1 MTIHQLQASYFSP
14 VMESI
19 EAGAS
24 KVKVNGLWGSSEAF
38 FLASLVRRGKS
49 FCLVAPSY
57 AQAEQIFQEIR
68 FFVEIDP
75 VSPPPSFELLFFPP
89 WDILPYEPAAPRPD
103 WIAQRLATLHRLRSA
118 TAPCV
123 VTSIEAF
130 LQKVVSK
137 TFLSEHH
144 EVIQVGDSLSMES
157 LIKRLDQ
164 IGYEVSGGVT
174 QYGEVAVRGGIVDL
188 FSPTAMH
195 PVRIEFFGDQVES
208 IRAFDPVSQKSIK
221 PINAVEI
228 IPGRENILDPIYYRI
243 PFSDHLSS
251 ETLLILDEPD
261 EVVQKGKRFLEEA
274 EDGALFAEG
283 KQNLKYPK
291 VEDLY
296 LPLTHLV
303 DVGNGR
309 TIIDLESLSLRQER
323 GVERFTFDT
332 HSVSSLGLG
341 RPGQPFSE
349 MIKILDALRRDHMVM
364 VSVRN
369 EGQLTR
375 FQHLFSDHEIPWA
388 LWKGEKGMVLAQ
400 ANTIS
405 FPSPIYLAVGPI
417 SEGFSLPEV
426 KAIFLIEKS
435 LFGSGRVSRPRQ
447 QKSRAASAGGKD
459 NRETFLSSFKDLKPS
474 DYVVHVHHGIGRFV
488 GLKRIAIRQEERGPQ
503 QESDFLVLEYA
514 KGDKVYVP
522 LDSFE
527 LVQRYIGLEGKPPRL
542 DRLGGASWNKTK
554 ARIRSEIKEMT
565 QELLDLYAHREVVE
579 GHAFSTPEAM
589 AEEFA
594 ASFEYEETP
603 DQLRSI
609 EEVIRDMEKPKP
621 MDRLVCGDVGYGK
634 TEVAM
639 RAAFHAV
646 MDNKQTAIVV
656 PTTLLAQQH
665 FQTFV
670 KRFAPFPIRVE
681 VISRFRTRREQKEI
695 ITALGEGRVDI
706 LIGTHRL
713 LQGDIK
719 FRDLGLL
726 VVDEEHRFGVRHK
739 ERMKQIRKQVDV
751 MTLTATPI
759 PRTLQ
764 MALAKVRDLSVIET
778 APADRLAVR
787 TILSPFDAAIIR
799 EAVFRELVRGGQ
811 VFFVHNRV
819 HNIEQ
824 IGTFLSEL
832 IPEAKIGIAHGQMRE
847 HALEAV
853 MLKFLSKEYN
863 LLVTTTIIESGID
876 VPSANT
882 IIINDAER
890 FGLAELY
897 QLRGRVGRSGEQAY
911 AYLLVREGRVLTEE
925 SRQRLQ
931 AIQEFT
937 ELGSGFRIAARDL
950 EIRGAGNLLG
960 QEQSGQIAAIGFEL
974 YLRMIDEMVQ
984 ELKGTPTEK
993 EIEPSLQFSTSAF
1006 IPDVYV
1012 EDSYQ
1017 RLVIYKRLSSCH
1029 DLSEVEA
1036 IRSELEDRYGSIPDP
1051 LDHLLQI
1058 IQLKKLAK
1066 PICITQIEEQDKT
1079 ILFVFDASTPLK
1091 EEDLQRVLKQFKGKI
1106 HFTSPYSFELT
1117 PRSKSWEDLFLETAH
1132 CLKVLQKEGT

>member
-1 MTIHQLQASYFSP
+1 MMIRQLQTSYFSP
-14 VMESI
+14 VMEAI
-19 EAGAS
+19 EA
-24 KVKVNGLWGSSEAF
+24 KTPKIKVNGLWGSSEAF
-38 FLASLVRRGKS
+38 FLACLVREGKS

-75 VSPPPSFELLFFPP
+75 PPSMDLLFFPP
-89 WDILPYEPAAPRPD
+89 WDILPYEPASPRPD
-103 WIAQRLATLHRLRSA
+103 WIAQRLATLHRLASGPA
-118 TAPCV
+118 TCV

-130 LQKVVSK
+130 LQKVVSR
-137 TFLSEHH
+137 TFLSEGH
-144 EVIQVGDSLSMES
+144 ELIQVGDSLSMES
-157 LIKRLDQ
+157 LVERLHQ
-164 IGYEVSGGVT
+164 AGYEVTGGVT
-174 QYGEVAVRGGIVDL
+174 QYGEIAVRGGIIDL
-188 FSPTAMH
+188 FPPTETH

-208 IRAFDPVSQKSIK
+208 IRAFDPESQKSIK
-221 PINAVEI
+221 PIDTVEVI
-228 IPGRENILDPIYYRI
+228 LGREDILDPCYYQT
-243 PFSDHLSS
+243 PFSAHLSP
-251 ETLLILDEPD
+251 ETLLVFDEPD
-261 EVVQKGKRFLEEA
+261 EVIQKGNRFLEEA
-274 EDGALFAEG
+274 EDGALFAR
-283 KQNLKYPK
+283 KRDAKYPK
-291 VEDLY
+291 VAELY
-296 LPLTHLV
+296 LPLTHLS
-303 DVGNGR
+303 DAGSGR
-309 TIIDLESLSLRQER
+309 TTIDLESLSLRQER

-349 MIKILDALRRDHMVM
+349 MIKVLDGLRRDHMVM

-375 FQHLFSDHEIPWA
+375 FQRLFSDHEIPWA

-400 ANTIS
+400 ANAIS
-405 FPSPIYLAVGPI
+405 FPAPIFLAVGPI
-417 SEGFSLPEV
+417 SEGFSLPQV
-426 KAIFLIEKS
+426 KAVFLIEKS
-435 LFGSGRVSRPRQ
+435 LFGSGRVSRSHP
-447 QKSRAASAGGKD
+447 QKSLTPAAGAKD

-488 GLKRIAIRQEERGPQ
+488 GLKRLAIRQEERGPQ

-527 LVQRYIGLEGKPPRL
+527 LVQRYVGLEGKPPRL
-542 DRLGGASWNKTK
+542 DRLGGGSWSKTK
-554 ARIRSEIKEMT
+554 ARVRSEIREMT
-565 QELLDLYAHREVVE
+565 QELLNLYAHREVVK
-579 GHAFSTPEAM
+579 GHAFSTPESM

-609 EEVIRDMEKPKP
+609 REVIRDMEKPKP

-681 VISRFRTRREQKEI
+681 VISRFRSRREQKEI
-695 ITALGEGRVDI
+695 ITALGDGRVDI

-726 VVDEEHRFGVRHK
+726 VIDEEHRFGVRHK

-751 MTLTATPI
+751 LTLTATPI

-787 TILSPFDAAIIR
+787 TILSPFDAGIIR
-799 EAVFRELVRGGQ
+799 EAIFRELVRGGQ

-819 HNIEQ
+819 KSIDQ
-824 IGTFLSEL
+824 IGTFLTEL
-832 IPEAKIGIAHGQMRE
+832 IPEARIGIAHGQMSVQ
-847 HALEAV
+847 ALEEV

-911 AYLLVREGRVLTEE
+911 AYLLVREGRILTEE

-993 EIEPSLQFSTSAF
+993 EIEPSLQFSISAF
-1006 IPDVYV
+1006 IPDDYID
-1012 EDSYQ
+1012 DSYQ

-1036 IRSELEDRYGSIPDP
+1036 IRAELEDRYGHIPSP

-1058 IQLKKLAK
+1058 IQLKKLAL
-1066 PICITQIEEQDKT
+1066 PIGITQIEEQEKT
-1079 ILFVFDASTPLK
+1079 ILFVFDESTPLR
-1091 EEDLQRVLKQFKGKI
+1091 ESDLQRVLKQFKGKI
-1106 HFTSPYSFELT
+1106 HFTSPYSFELK
-1117 PRSKSWEDLFLETAH
+1117 PRSKAWEDLFLETAH
-1132 CLKVLQKEGT
+1132 CLRVLQKGGA

>member
-1 MTIHQLQASYFSP
+1 MMIHQLQASYFSP
-14 VMESI
+14 VMEAI

-24 KVKVNGLWGSSEAF
+24 KIKVNGLWGSSEAF
-38 FLASLVRRGKS
+38 FLASLVREGKP
-49 FCLVAPSY
+49 FCLVAPSC
-57 AQAEQIFQEIR
+57 AQAEQVFQEIR

-103 WIAQRLATLHRLRSA
+103 WIAQRLRTLHRLESG
-118 TAPCV
+118 TAACV

-137 TFLSEHH
+137 IFLSERQ
-144 EVIQVGDSLSMES
+144 EVIRIGDSLSMEA
-157 LIKRLDQ
+157 LVERLDQ
-164 IGYEVSGGVT
+164 VGYEVTGGVT
-174 QYGEVAVRGGIVDL
+174 QYGELAVRGGIIDL
-188 FSPTAMH
+188 FPPTETH

-208 IRAFDPVSQKSIK
+208 IRAFDPESQKSIK
-221 PINAVEI
+221 PINAVEVI
-228 IPGRENILDPIYYRI
+228 LGRENIFDPNFYRS

-251 ETLLILDEPD
+251 ETLLVFDEPD

-274 EDGALFAEG
+274 EDGALFAE
-283 KQNLKYPK
+283 KRNTKYPK

-303 DVGNGR
+303 DVGKGR
-309 TIIDLESLSLRQER
+309 ASIDLESLSLRQER

-349 MIKILDALRRDHMVM
+349 MIKILDGLRRDHMVM

-375 FQHLFSDHEIPWA
+375 FQHLFSDHEIPWT
-388 LWKGEKGMVLAQ
+388 LWKGEKGNAL
-400 ANTIS
+400 S
-405 FPSPIYLAVGPI
+405 FPSPIFLAVGPI
-417 SEGFSLPEV
+417 AEGFSLPEV
-426 KAIFLIEKS
+426 KAVFLIEKS
-435 LFGSGRVSRPRQ
+435 LFGSGRVSSPRQ
-447 QKSRAASAGGKD
+447 QKSRAATTSVKD

-488 GLKRIAIRQEERGPQ
+488 GLKRLGIRQEERGPQ

-542 DRLGGASWNKTK
+542 DRLGGGSWNKTK
-554 ARIRSEIKEMT
+554 ARVRSEIREMT

-579 GHAFSTPEAM
+579 GHAFSTPEAL

-609 EEVIRDMEKPKP
+609 EEVIRDMEKAKP

-695 ITALGEGRVDI
+695 ISALGEGRVDI

-726 VVDEEHRFGVRHK
+726 VIDEEHRFGVRHK

-751 MTLTATPI
+751 LTLTATPI

-778 APADRLAVR
+778 APADRLSVR
-787 TILSPFDAAIIR
+787 TILSPFDAAIVR

-811 VFFVHNRV
+811 IFFVHNRV

-847 HALEAV
+847 HVLEEV
-853 MLKFLSKEYN
+853 MLKFVSKEYN

-897 QLRGRVGRSGEQAY
+897 QLRGRVGRSGDQAY
-911 AYLLVREGRVLTEE
+911 AYLLVREGRILTEE

-931 AIQEFT
+931 AIHEFT

-984 ELKGTPTEK
+984 ELKGTPAEK
-993 EIEPSLQFSTSAF
+993 EIEPALQFSTSAF
-1006 IPDVYV
+1006 IPDTYID
-1012 EDSYQ
+1012 DSYQ
-1017 RLVIYKRLSSCH
+1017 RLVMYKRLSSCH
-1029 DLSEVEA
+1029 DLSEVES
-1036 IRSELEDRYGSIPDP
+1036 IRSELEDRYGPVPDP
-1051 LDHLLQI
+1051 LVHLLQI
-1058 IQLKKLAK
+1058 IQLKKLAL
-1066 PICITQIEEQDKT
+1066 PIRITQIEEQEKT
-1079 ILFVFDASTPLK
+1079 IRFVFDESTPLL
-1091 EEDLQRVLKQFKGKI
+1091 EADLHRVLNQFKGKI
-1106 HFTSPYSFELT
+1106 HFTSPYSFELK
-1117 PRSKSWEDLFLETAH
+1117 PRSKHWEDLYLETAH
-1132 CLKVLQKEGT
+1132 CLKVLQKKEG

>member
-1 MTIHQLQASYFSP
+1 MTIHQLKASYFSP
-14 VMESI
+14 VMEAI
-19 EAGAS
+19 EGGAS
-24 KVKVNGLWGSSEAF
+24 KIKVNGLWGSSEAF
-38 FLASLVRRGKS
+38 FLASLIREGKS

-75 VSPPPSFELLFFPP
+75 LPPPLSFELLFFPP

-103 WIAQRLATLHRLRSA
+103 WIAQRLATLHCLASGPA
-118 TAPCV
+118 ACV

-130 LQKVVSK
+130 LQKVVSRA
-137 TFLSEHH
+137 FLSEHH
-144 EVIQVGDSLSMES
+144 EVIRVGDSLSMES
-157 LIKRLDQ
+157 LIEGLGKV
-164 IGYEVSGGVT
+164 GYEVSGGVT
-174 QYGEVAVRGGIVDL
+174 QYGELAVRGGIIDL
-188 FSPTAMH
+188 FPPTATH
-195 PVRIEFFGDQVES
+195 PIRIEFFGDQIES
-208 IRAFDPVSQKSIK
+208 IRAFDPESQKSIK
-221 PINAVEI
+221 PIDMVEV
-228 IPGRENILDPIYYRI
+228 IPGREDILDPRYYQT
-243 PFSDHLSS
+243 PFSAYLSS
-251 ETLLILDEPD
+251 EAILVFDEPD

-274 EDGALFAEG
+274 EDGALFAR
-283 KQNLKYPK
+283 KRNAKHPK

-296 LPLTHLV
+296 LPLTHLA
-303 DVGNGR
+303 DAGSGGM
-309 TIIDLESLSLRQER
+309 TIDLESLSLRQER

-332 HSVSSLGLG
+332 HSVSSLGLD

-388 LWKGEKGMVLAQ
+388 LWKGEKGIA
-400 ANTIS
+400 IS
-405 FPSPIYLAVGPI
+405 FPAPIFLAVGPI
-417 SEGFSLPEV
+417 SEGFSLPQV

-435 LFGSGRVSRPRQ
+435 LFGSGRVSRPRP
-447 QKSRAASAGGKD
+447 QKSHARAAGEKD
-459 NRETFLSSFKDLKPS
+459 NRESFLSSFKDLKPS

-488 GLKRIAIRQEERGPQ
+488 GLKRLAIRQEERGPQ

-527 LVQRYIGLEGKPPRL
+527 LVQRYVGLEGKPPRL
-542 DRLGGASWNKTK
+542 DRLGGGSWSKTK
-554 ARIRSEIKEMT
+554 ARVRSEIREMT
-565 QELLDLYAHREVVE
+565 QELLNLYAQREVVE
-579 GHAFSTPEAM
+579 GHAFSTPESM

-609 EEVIRDMEKPKP
+609 QEVIRDMEKPKP

-681 VISRFRTRREQKEI
+681 VISRFRSRREQKEI
-695 ITALGEGRVDI
+695 IAALGEGRVDI

-713 LQGDIK
+713 LQGDIR

-726 VVDEEHRFGVRHK
+726 VIDEEHRFGVRHK

-751 MTLTATPI
+751 LTLTATPI

-787 TILSPFDAAIIR
+787 TILSPFDAGIIR
-799 EAVFRELVRGGQ
+799 EAIFRELVRGGQ

-819 HNIEQ
+819 NSIDQ
-824 IGTFLSEL
+824 IGTFLAEL
-832 IPEAKIGIAHGQMRE
+832 IPEARIGIAHGQMSVQ
-847 HALEAV
+847 ALEEV
-853 MLKFLSKEYN
+853 MIKFLSKEYN

-911 AYLLVREGRVLTEE
+911 AYLLVREGRILTEE

-993 EIEPSLQFSTSAF
+993 EIEPSLQFSISAF
-1006 IPDVYV
+1006 IPDDYIS
-1012 EDSYQ
+1012 DSYQ
-1017 RLVIYKRLSSCH
+1017 RLVIYKRLSSCQG
-1029 DLSEVEA
+1029 LSEVEA
-1036 IRSELEDRYGSIPDP
+1036 IRAELEDRYGHIPDP
-1051 LDHLLQI
+1051 LNHLLQI
-1058 IQLKKLAK
+1058 IQLKKLAL

-1079 ILFVFDASTPLK
+1079 ILFVFDESTPLT
-1091 EEDLQRVLKQFKGKI
+1091 EGDLQRVLKQFKGKI
-1106 HFTSPYSFELT
+1106 HFTSPYSFELK
-1117 PRSKSWEDLFLETAH
+1117 PRSKAWEDLFLETAH
-1132 CLKVLQKEGT
+1132 CLKVLQKRGG

>member
-1 MTIHQLQASYFSP
+1 MMIHQLQTSYFSP

-24 KVKVNGLWGSSEAF
+24 KIKVNGLWGSSEAF
-38 FLASLVRRGKS
+38 FLASLVSEGKS

-103 WIAQRLATLHRLRSA
+103 WIARRLATLHRLASGSA
-118 TAPCV
+118 ACV

-137 TFLSEHH
+137 AFLSERH
-144 EVIQVGDSLSMES
+144 EIIREGDSLSMES
-157 LIKRLDQ
+157 LIERLYQ
-164 IGYEVSGGVT
+164 VGYEVTGGVT
-174 QYGEVAVRGGIVDL
+174 QYGELAVRGGIVDL
-188 FSPTAMH
+188 FPPTVTH
-195 PVRIEFFGDQVES
+195 PVRIEFFGDQIES
-208 IRAFDPVSQKSIK
+208 IRAFDPESQKSIK
-221 PINAVEI
+221 PIDAVEVI
-228 IPGRENILDPIYYRI
+228 LGRENIFDPNYYRI
-243 PFSDHLSS
+243 PFSDYLPPGG
-251 ETLLILDEPD
+251 LFVFDEPD
-261 EVVQKGKRFLEEA
+261 EVSQKGKRFLEEA
-274 EDGALFAEG
+274 EDGALFAG
-283 KQNLKYPK
+283 RRNAKYPK

-303 DVGNGR
+303 DAGEGR
-309 TIIDLESLSLRQER
+309 TTLDLESLSLRQER

-349 MIKILDALRRDHMVM
+349 MIKILDSLRRDHMVM

-369 EGQLTR
+369 PGQLSR
-375 FQHLFSDHEIPWA
+375 FQHLFSDHEIPWTH
-388 LWKGEKGMVLAQ
+388 WKGEKGMVLAQ
-400 ANTIS
+400 ANAIS
-405 FPSPIYLAVGPI
+405 FPAPIFLTVGPI
-417 SEGFSLPEV
+417 SEGFSLPQV
-426 KAIFLIEKS
+426 KAVFLIEKS
-435 LFGSGRVSRPRQ
+435 LFGSGQASRPRQ
-447 QKSRAASAGGKD
+447 QKSRAQTADLKD
-459 NRETFLSSFKDLKPS
+459 KRETFLSSFKDLKPS

-488 GLKRIAIRQEERGPQ
+488 GLKRLAIRQEERGPQ

-522 LDSFE
+522 LDSFD

-542 DRLGGASWNKTK
+542 DRLGGGSWNKTK
-554 ARIRSEIKEMT
+554 ARVRGEIREMT

-579 GHAFSTPEAM
+579 GHSFSTPDSL

-609 EEVIRDMEKPKP
+609 EEVIHDMEKGKP

-670 KRFAPFPIRVE
+670 KRFAHFPVRVE
-681 VISRFRTRREQKEI
+681 VISRFRSRREQKEI
-695 ITALGEGRVDI
+695 IAALAEGRVDI

-713 LQGDIK
+713 LQGDIQ

-726 VVDEEHRFGVRHK
+726 VIDEEHRFGVRHK

-751 MTLTATPI
+751 LTLTATPI

-778 APADRLAVR
+778 APADRLSVR

-811 VFFVHNRV
+811 IFFVHNRV

-824 IGTFLSEL
+824 IGTFLAEL
-832 IPEAKIGIAHGQMRE
+832 IPEAKIGVAHGQMRE

-911 AYLLVREGRVLTEE
+911 AYLLVREGRILTEE

-984 ELKGTPTEK
+984 ELKGAPAEK
-993 EIEPSLQFSTSAF
+993 EIEPSLQFSISAF
-1006 IPDVYV
+1006 IPDAYID
-1012 EDSYQ
+1012 DSYQ
-1017 RLVIYKRLSSCH
+1017 RLVIYKRLSSCS
-1029 DLSEVEA
+1029 DLSEVES
-1036 IRSELEDRYGSIPDP
+1036 IRAELEDRYGPIPDP
-1051 LDHLLQI
+1051 LVHLLQI
-1058 IQLKKLAK
+1058 IQLKKLAL
-1066 PICITQIEEQDKT
+1066 PIRITQIEEQEKT
-1079 ILFVFDASTPLK
+1079 ILFVFDDSTPLS
-1091 EEDLQRVLKQFKGKI
+1091 EADLHRFLNQFRGKI
-1106 HFTSPYSFELT
+1106 HFTSPYSFELK

-1132 CLKVLQKEGT
+1132 CLKVLQRGEA

>member
-19 EAGAS
+19 ASGAE
-24 KVKVNGLWGSSEAF
+24 KIKVNGLRGSSEAF
-38 FLASLVRRGKS
+38 FLASLVREGKS

-57 AQAEQIFQEIR
+57 AQAEQIFREIR
-68 FFVEIDP
+68 FFVDIDP
-75 VSPPPSFELLFFPP
+75 IFPPPSFELLFFPP

-103 WIAQRLATLHRLRSA
+103 WIAQRLATLHRLRSG
-118 TAPCV
+118 TGVCV

-137 TFLSEHH
+137 TFLSERH
-144 EVIQVGDSLSMES
+144 EVIRSGDSLSMES
-157 LIKRLDQ
+157 LINRLDQ
-164 IGYEVSGGVT
+164 MAYEVTGSVT
-174 QYGEVAVRGGIVDL
+174 QYGEFAVRGGIVDI
-188 FSPTAMH
+188 FPPTETH
-195 PVRIEFFGDQVES
+195 PVRIEFFGDQIES
-208 IRAFDPVSQKSIK
+208 IRAFDPGSQKSVK
-221 PINAVEI
+221 PIDAVEL
-228 IPGRENILDPIYYRI
+228 IPGRENILDTDYHRI
-243 PFSDHLSS
+243 PFSDHLSP
-251 ETLLILDEPD
+251 ETLLVFDEPD

-274 EDGALFAEG
+274 EDGALFAM
-283 KQNLKYPK
+283 KRNKKYPE
-291 VEDLY
+291 VAELY

-303 DVGNGR
+303 DVGKGR
-309 TIIDLESLSLRQER
+309 THIDLESLSLRHER

-375 FQHLFSDHEIPWA
+375 FQHLFSDHDIPWA
-388 LWKGEKGMVLAQ
+388 HWKGEKG
-400 ANTIS
+400 NTVS
-405 FPSPIYLAVGPI
+405 FPAPVFLAVGPI

-426 KAIFLIEKS
+426 KAVFLIEKS
-435 LFGSGRVSRPRQ
+435 LFGSGRVSPSLQ
-447 QKSRAASAGGKD
+447 QKSRAAVEGTKD
-459 NRETFLSSFKDLKPS
+459 KRETFLSSFKDLKPS
-474 DYVVHVHHGIGRFV
+474 DHVVHAHHGIGRFV
-488 GLKRIAIRQEERGPQ
+488 GLKRIAVRQEERGPQ

-522 LDSFE
+522 LDAFD
-527 LVQRYIGLEGKPPRL
+527 LVQRYVGLEGKAPRL
-542 DRLGGASWNKTK
+542 DRLGGGSWNKTK
-554 ARIRSEIKEMT
+554 ARVRGEIREMT
-565 QELLDLYAHREVVE
+565 EELLDLYARREVVE
-579 GHAFSTPEAM
+579 GHAFSTPESM

-646 MDNKQTAIVV
+646 MDNKQVAIVV

-670 KRFAPFPIRVE
+670 KRFAPFPVRVE

-695 ITALGEGRVDI
+695 LNALGEGRVDI

-751 MTLTATPI
+751 LTLTATPI

-799 EAVFRELVRGGQ
+799 EAVFRELVRDGQ

-824 IGTFLSEL
+824 IGSFLAEL
-832 IPEAKIGIAHGQMRE
+832 IPEARIGIAHGQMRE
-847 HALEAV
+847 HALEEV
-853 MLKFLSKEYN
+853 MLKFVSKEYN

-882 IIINDAER
+882 MIINDAER

-897 QLRGRVGRSGEQAY
+897 QLRGRVGRSGDQAY
-911 AYLLVREGRVLTEE
+911 AYLLVREGRILTEE

-974 YLRMIDEMVQ
+974 YLRMIDEMVR
-984 ELKGTPTEK
+984 ELKGTPAEK
-993 EIEPSLQFSTSAF
+993 EIEPSLQFSISAF
-1006 IPDVYV
+1006 IPDAYID
-1012 EDSYQ
+1012 DSYQ

-1029 DLSEVEA
+1029 ELTDVEA
-1036 IRSELEDRYGSIPDP
+1036 IRDELADRYGPIPDP

-1066 PICITQIEEQDKT
+1066 PIFITQIEEQEKT
-1079 ILFVFDASTPLK
+1079 IRFLFDEATPIT
-1091 EEDLQRVLKQFKGKI
+1091 EADLQRVLKQFRGKI
-1106 HFTSPYSFELT
+1106 HFTSPYSFELK
-1117 PRSKSWEDLFLETAH
+1117 PRSKHWEDLFLETAH
-1132 CLKVLQKEGT
+1132 CLKILQKGGA

>member
-1 MTIHQLQASYFSP
+1 
-14 VMESI
+14 
-19 EAGAS
+19 
-24 KVKVNGLWGSSEAF
+24 
-38 FLASLVRRGKS
+38 
-49 FCLVAPSY
+49 
-57 AQAEQIFQEIR
+57 
-68 FFVEIDP
+68 
-75 VSPPPSFELLFFPP
+75 
-89 WDILPYEPAAPRPD
+89 
-103 WIAQRLATLHRLRSA
+103 
-118 TAPCV
+118 
-123 VTSIEAF
+123 
-130 LQKVVSK
+130 
-137 TFLSEHH
+137 
-144 EVIQVGDSLSMES
+144 
-157 LIKRLDQ
+157 
-164 IGYEVSGGVT
+164 
-174 QYGEVAVRGGIVDL
+174 
-188 FSPTAMH
+188 
-195 PVRIEFFGDQVES
+195 
-208 IRAFDPVSQKSIK
+208 
-221 PINAVEI
+221 
-228 IPGRENILDPIYYRI
+228 
-243 PFSDHLSS
+243 
-251 ETLLILDEPD
+251 
-261 EVVQKGKRFLEEA
+261 
-274 EDGALFAEG
+274 
-283 KQNLKYPK
+283 
-291 VEDLY
+291 
-296 LPLTHLV
+296 
-303 DVGNGR
+303 
-309 TIIDLESLSLRQER
+309 
-323 GVERFTFDT
+323 
-332 HSVSSLGLG
+332 
-341 RPGQPFSE
+341 
-349 MIKILDALRRDHMVM
+349 
-364 VSVRN
+364 
-369 EGQLTR
+369 
-375 FQHLFSDHEIPWA
+375 
-388 LWKGEKGMVLAQ
+388 
-400 ANTIS
+400 
-405 FPSPIYLAVGPI
+405 
-417 SEGFSLPEV
+417 
-426 KAIFLIEKS
+426 
-435 LFGSGRVSRPRQ
+435 
-447 QKSRAASAGGKD
+447 
-459 NRETFLSSFKDLKPS
+459 
-474 DYVVHVHHGIGRFV
+474 
-488 GLKRIAIRQEERGPQ
+488 
-503 QESDFLVLEYA
+503 
-514 KGDKVYVP
+514 
-522 LDSFE
+522 
-527 LVQRYIGLEGKPPRL
+527 
-542 DRLGGASWNKTK
+542 
-554 ARIRSEIKEMT
+554 
-565 QELLDLYAHREVVE
+565 
-579 GHAFSTPEAM
+579 
-589 AEEFA
+589 
-594 ASFEYEETP
+594 
-603 DQLRSI
+603 
-609 EEVIRDMEKPKP
+609 
-621 MDRLVCGDVGYGK
+621 
-634 TEVAM
+634 
-639 RAAFHAV
+639 
-646 MDNKQTAIVV
+646 
-656 PTTLLAQQH
+656 
-665 FQTFV
+665 
-670 KRFAPFPIRVE
+670 
-681 VISRFRTRREQKEI
+681 
-695 ITALGEGRVDI
+695 
-706 LIGTHRL
+706 
-713 LQGDIK
+713 
-719 FRDLGLL
+719 
-726 VVDEEHRFGVRHK
+726 
-739 ERMKQIRKQVDV
+739 
-751 MTLTATPI
+751 
-759 PRTLQ
+759 